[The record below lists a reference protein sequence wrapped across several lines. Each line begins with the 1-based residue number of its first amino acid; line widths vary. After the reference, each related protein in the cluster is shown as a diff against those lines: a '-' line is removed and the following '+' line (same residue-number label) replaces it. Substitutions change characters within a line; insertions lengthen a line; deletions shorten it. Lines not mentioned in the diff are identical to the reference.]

1 MDFVGY
7 LLSLKSM
14 AAALRSDRI
23 AKLIATM
30 DDVLKKNELT
40 LHELQSL
47 LGVLVFCCTILGMR
61 TYYRPFIL
69 WIKAFN
75 KTSRRTLR
83 LPLELRNDM
92 QKWHKLVHIGVR
104 RAVQISSL

>member
-14 AAALRSDRI
+14 TAALGPDRN

-30 DDVLKKNELT
+30 DDVLKKNKLT

-47 LGVLVFCCTILGMR
+47 LGVWLL
-61 TYYRPFIL
+61 
-69 WIKAFN
+69 
-75 KTSRRTLR
+75 
-83 LPLELRNDM
+83 
-92 QKWHKLVHIGVR
+92 
-104 RAVQISSL
+104 